1 MESSVLLVACSYPF
15 LLRFSPRL
23 SLLVLSFPFPS
34 LTTATTLQLAA
45 LDDGTY
51 VGSWVSEAHKKPAGR
66 ANGRGCIR

>member
-66 ANGRGCIR
+66 AKGRGCIR